1 MKNKNVNGQPRILSI
16 NLLNPMQEAAE
27 LKYRENDVLFLL
39 GTAGTG
45 KSLLASY
52 FALRDLLTKKAK
64 KIIMTR
70 PIVEAGEKLG
80 YLPGSFEDKVN
91 PYMRPIYDALEKL
104 LPEQNQYQEIVK
116 HSVEVAPL
124 AYLRGRTFVDSVCI
138 LDEAQNCSFEQITL
152 FLSRFD
158 KGSKVIVTGDPLQSD
173 LRESPLMQIVSALQ
187 DIEGVGVVTF
197 EKEHICRHPLVGKIL
212 DQLEKLKQRDK

>member
-1 MKNKNVNGQPRILSI
+1 MKKQTVNGQPRVLSI

-27 LKYRENDVLFLL
+27 QKYRDNDVLFLL

-52 FALRDLLTKKAK
+52 FALRDLLSKKCK

-80 YLPGSFEDKVN
+80 YLPGDFEAKVS

-104 LPEQNQYQEIVK
+104 LPEQNQYQEIIK

-124 AYLRGRTFVDSVCI
+124 AYLRGRTFVNSVCI
-138 LDEAQNCSFEQITL
+138 LDEAQNATL
-152 FLSRFD
+152 NQLKMFLSRFD
-158 KGSKVIVTGDPLQSD
+158 KGSKLIVTGDPLQSD
-173 LRESPLMQIVSALQ
+173 IKDSALMRVVNVLQ
-187 DIEGVGVVTF
+187 DVPRIGVVVF
-197 EKEHICRHPLVGKIL
+197 EKSHICRHPLVGEIL
-212 DQLEKLKQRDK
+212 DKIETLE